1 MTTKQTVTL
10 ATNYSDRTT
19 TIRAEVDANGVV
31 YVSRRAVR
39 NAERRLQMIS
49 GDYLAARLVD
59 GSRAFYI
66 QVV

>member
-1 MTTKQTVTL
+1 MTTRQTVTL
-10 ATNYSDRTT
+10 TTQYSDRTT
-19 TIRAEVDANGVV
+19 TIAAEVDANDVV

-39 NAERRLQMIS
+39 NAERRVQMIS
-49 GDYLAARLVD
+49 GDYLTARLED